1 MARTS
6 RVFFNAL
13 LVALA
18 KVERVARRSHP
29 MSASRLLL
37 LAACCAVL
45 ALIGRPSRAADTL
58 RVMTFN
64 VRYPAPN
71 DGPERW
77 ESRRD
82 LFVKTIREQ
91 HPDVFGTQELYK
103 EQGDYVVAKLPDYA
117 WFGMGRKGGDGD
129 EHMGV
134 FYRRDKLRVLDSG
147 NFWLSDTP
155 DVPGSDT
162 WGTPFP
168 RMATWARFQRKD
180 DGRTFILFDT
190 HLPYR
195 EQDDVARERGAA
207 VILKR
212 IAKLPAGEP
221 FVLTGDFNTTP
232 DSKVHAMLTQHL
244 QDAWRVAPQRSG
256 PDKTFHDFTGK
267 PTERIDWIL
276 VRGFRVND
284 ARTVTTHEG
293 HLYPS
298 DHFPVVADL
307 QWLGNSRAKR

>member
-1 MARTS
+1 MRHHTARLHSLTF
-6 RVFFNAL
+6 VL
-13 LVALA
+13 CLVALA
-18 KVERVARRSHP
+18 MIAPASH
-29 MSASRLLL
+29 
-37 LAACCAVL
+37 AAN
-45 ALIGRPSRAADTL
+45 SL

-71 DGPERW
+71 DGPELW
-77 ESRRD
+77 QARRD

-91 HPDVFGTQELYK
+91 HPDVLGTQELYK
-103 EQGDYVVAKLPDYA
+103 EQGDYVVANLPGYK
-117 WFGMGRKGGDGD
+117 WFGIGRTGNDGD

-134 FYRRDKLRVLDSG
+134 FYRTDELRVLDSG

-155 DVPGSDT
+155 DVPGSDS

-168 RMATWARFQRKD
+168 RMVTWARFQRKD
-180 DGRTFILFDT
+180 DGRTFVMFDT

-195 EQDDVARERGAA
+195 DQDVIPRERSAA

-212 IAKLPAGEP
+212 IAKLPADEP

-232 DSKVHAMLTQHL
+232 DSKVHAMLTRQL
-244 QDAWRVAPQRSG
+244 QDAWLAAPHRSG
-256 PDKTFHDFTGK
+256 PDKTFHNFTGK
-267 PTERIDWIL
+267 PNERIDWIL
-276 VRGFRVND
+276 VRGFRVRD

-293 HLYPS
+293 TLYPS

-307 QWLGNSRAKR
+307 QWPVAGAPKQ

>member
-1 MARTS
+1 
-6 RVFFNAL
+6 
-13 LVALA
+13 
-18 KVERVARRSHP
+18 

-37 LAACCAVL
+37 LAACLVVL
-45 ALIGRPSRAADTL
+45 GLAARPSCAAETL

-64 VRYPAPN
+64 VRLPQAS

-77 ESRRD
+77 EARRD

-103 EQGDYVVAKLPDYA
+103 EQGDYVVAKLPEYK
-117 WFGMGRKGGDGD
+117 WFGMGRKGNDGD

-134 FYRRDKLRVLDSG
+134 FYRADELRVLDSG

-155 DVPGSDT
+155 DVPGSIS
-162 WGTPFP
+162 WGTLFP
-168 RMATWARFQRKD
+168 RMVTWAKFQRKD
-180 DGRTFILFDT
+180 DDRTFILFDT

-195 EQDDVARERGAA
+195 TQDDAARERGVA

-212 IAKLPAGEP
+212 IAKLPADEP

-232 DSKVHAMLTQHL
+232 KSKVHAMLTRQLH
-244 QDAWRVAPQRSG
+244 DAWLVAPQRSG

-276 VRGFRVND
+276 VRGFRVKE

-293 HLYPS
+293 SRYPS

-307 QWLGNSRAKR
+307 IWLARESAKP

>member
-1 MARTS
+1 
-6 RVFFNAL
+6 
-13 LVALA
+13 
-18 KVERVARRSHP
+18 

-37 LAACCAVL
+37 LSTCFIVL
-45 ALIGRPSRAADTL
+45 GMVGRPSRAADTL

-82 LFVKTIREQ
+82 LFVTTIREQ

-103 EQGDYVVAKLPDYA
+103 EQGDYVVAKLPGYK
-117 WFGMGRKGGDGD
+117 WFGMGRKGDDGD

-134 FYRRDKLRVLDSG
+134 FYSTDELRVLDSG

-168 RMATWARFQRKD
+168 RMVTWARFQRKD
-180 DGRTFILFDT
+180 DGRTFVMFDT

-195 EQDDVARERGAA
+195 EQDDVAREKGAA

-212 IAKLPAGEP
+212 IAKLPADEP

-232 DSKVHAMLTQHL
+232 ASRVHAMLTQHL
-244 QDAWRVAPQRSG
+244 QDAWLVAPRRSG
-256 PDKTFHDFTGK
+256 PDKTFHDFTGT

-276 VRGFRVND
+276 VRGFRVQD
-284 ARTVTTHEG
+284 ARTVTTHQG
-293 HLYPS
+293 KLYPS
-298 DHFPVVADL
+298 DHFPVVTDL
-307 QWLGNSRAKR
+307 LWPSSGRAKH

>member
-1 MARTS
+1 
-6 RVFFNAL
+6 
-13 LVALA
+13 
-18 KVERVARRSHP
+18 
-29 MSASRLLL
+29 MSASRMLL
-37 LAACCAVL
+37 LAICFI
-45 ALIGRPSRAADTL
+45 ALGVIGRPSRAADTL

-71 DGPERW
+71 DGAERW

-91 HPDVFGTQELYK
+91 HPDVLGTQELYK
-103 EQGDYVVAKLPDYA
+103 EQGDYVVAQLPGYK
-117 WFGMGRKGGDGD
+117 WFGMGRKGDGGD

-134 FYRRDKLRVLDSG
+134 FYRTDELRVLDSG

-168 RMATWARFQRKD
+168 RMVTWARFQRKD
-180 DGRTFILFDT
+180 DGRTFVMFDT

-195 EQDDVARERGAA
+195 EQDDVAREKGAA
-207 VILKR
+207 VILKH
-212 IAKLPAGEP
+212 IAKLAAGEP

-232 DSKVHAMLTQHL
+232 DSKVHAMLTEHL
-244 QDAWRVAPQRSG
+244 QDAWLVAPHRSG
-256 PDKTFHDFTGK
+256 PDKTFHNFTGN

-276 VRGFRVND
+276 VRGFRVED

-293 HLYPS
+293 KLYPS

-307 QWLGNSRAKR
+307 LWSGKR

>member
-1 MARTS
+1 MH
-6 RVFFNAL
+6 
-13 LVALA
+13 
-18 KVERVARRSHP
+18 RS
-29 MSASRLLL
+29 LL
-37 LAACCAVL
+37 LAVAIVVL
-45 ALIGRPSRAADTL
+45 GLAAGPARAADTL

-64 VRYPAPN
+64 VRLPMAS

-77 ESRRD
+77 EARRD

-103 EQGDYVVAKLPDYA
+103 EQGDYVVAKLPEYK

-134 FYRRDKLRVLDSG
+134 FYRTDELRVLDSG

-168 RMATWARFQRKD
+168 RMVTWARFQRKD
-180 DGRTFILFDT
+180 DGRTFVMFDT

-195 EQDDVARERGAA
+195 DQDNVAREKGAA
-207 VILKR
+207 AILKR
-212 IAKLPAGEP
+212 IAKLPPDEP

-232 DSKVHAMLTQHL
+232 DGKVHAMLTRHL
-244 QDAWRVAPQRSG
+244 KDAWLVSPRRSG
-256 PDKTFHDFTGK
+256 PDKTFHNFTGN
-267 PTERIDWIL
+267 PDRRIDWIL
-276 VRGFRVND
+276 VRGFEVED
-284 ARTVTTHEG
+284 VRTVTAHEG
-293 HLYPS
+293 KLYPS

-307 QWLGNSRAKR
+307 EWPKADNP

>member
-1 MARTS
+1 
-6 RVFFNAL
+6 
-13 LVALA
+13 
-18 KVERVARRSHP
+18 

-37 LAACCAVL
+37 LAVCIAVL
-45 ALIGRPSRAADTL
+45 GFAGPSRAADTL

-64 VRYPAPN
+64 VRLPMAS

-77 ESRRD
+77 EARRD

-91 HPDVFGTQELYK
+91 HPDVFGTQELYQ
-103 EQGDYVVAKLPDYA
+103 EQGDYVVAKLPAYK
-117 WFGMGRKGGDGD
+117 WFGMGRKGDEGD

-134 FYRRDKLRVLDSG
+134 FYRTDELRVLDSG

-168 RMATWARFQRKD
+168 RMVTWARFQRKS
-180 DGRTFILFDT
+180 DGRTFVFFNT

-195 EQDDVARERGAA
+195 EQDDAAREKGVA
-207 VILKR
+207 VILER
-212 IAKLPAGEP
+212 IAKLPADEP

-244 QDAWRVAPQRSG
+244 EDAWLAAPRRSG
-256 PDKTFHDFTGK
+256 PEKTFHDFTGN
-267 PTERIDWIL
+267 PDRRIDWIL
-276 VRGFRVND
+276 VRGFSVQD
-284 ARTVTTHEG
+284 VRTVTTHEG
-293 HLYPS
+293 SLYPS

-307 QWLGNSRAKR
+307 QWPSR

>member
-1 MARTS
+1 
-6 RVFFNAL
+6 
-13 LVALA
+13 
-18 KVERVARRSHP
+18 
-29 MSASRLLL
+29 MSASRMLL
-37 LAACCAVL
+37 LAICFV
-45 ALIGRPSRAADTL
+45 ALGVIGRPSRAADTL

-71 DGPERW
+71 DGAERW

-91 HPDVFGTQELYK
+91 HPDVLGTQELYK
-103 EQGDYVVAKLPDYA
+103 EQGDYVVAQLPGYK
-117 WFGMGRKGGDGD
+117 WFGMGRKGDGGD

-134 FYRRDKLRVLDSG
+134 FYRTDELRVLDSG

-168 RMATWARFQRKD
+168 RMVTWARFQRKD
-180 DGRTFILFDT
+180 DGRTFVMFDT

-195 EQDDVARERGAA
+195 EQDDVAREKGAA
-207 VILKR
+207 VILKH
-212 IAKLPAGEP
+212 IAKLAAGEP

-232 DSKVHAMLTQHL
+232 DSKVHAMLTEHL
-244 QDAWRVAPQRSG
+244 QDAWLVAPHRSG
-256 PDKTFHDFTGK
+256 PDKTFHNFTGN

-276 VRGFRVND
+276 VRGFRVED
-284 ARTVTTHEG
+284 ARTVTTHQG
-293 HLYPS
+293 KLYPS

-307 QWLGNSRAKR
+307 QWSGKR

>member
-1 MARTS
+1 MPA
-6 RVFFNAL
+6 
-13 LVALA
+13 
-18 KVERVARRSHP
+18 SH
-29 MSASRLLL
+29 SWL
-37 LAACCAVL
+37 LAACFAAL
-45 ALIGRPSRAADTL
+45 GLIGGHAARAADTL

-64 VRYPAPN
+64 VRLPLAS

-77 ESRRD
+77 EARRD
-82 LFVKTIREQ
+82 LFVQTIREQ

-117 WFGMGRKGGDGD
+117 WFGMGRKGGDDD

-134 FYRRDKLRVLDSG
+134 FYRRDVLRVLDSG

-155 DVPGSDT
+155 DVPGSMS
-162 WGTPFP
+162 WGTLFP
-168 RMATWARFQRKD
+168 RMVTWARFQRRD
-180 DGRTFILFDT
+180 DGRIFILFDT

-195 EQDDVARERGAA
+195 AQDDAARERGAA
-207 VILKR
+207 LILKR
-212 IAKLPAGEP
+212 IAKLTAHEP

-232 DSKVHAMLTQHL
+232 ASRVHAMLTGPL
-244 QDAWRVAPQRSG
+244 RDAWQIAPHRSG

-276 VRGFRVND
+276 VRGFRVQD
-284 ARTVTTHEG
+284 ASTVTTHEG
-293 HLYPS
+293 KLYPS

-307 QWLGNSRAKR
+307 QWPSGEATRPHQEKRHSP

>member
-1 MARTS
+1 
-6 RVFFNAL
+6 
-13 LVALA
+13 
-18 KVERVARRSHP
+18 
-29 MSASRLLL
+29 
-37 LAACCAVL
+37 L
-45 ALIGRPSRAADTL
+45 ALIGRPVRAADTL

-91 HPDVFGTQELYK
+91 HPDVLGTQELYK
-103 EQGDYVVAKLPDYA
+103 EQGDYVVAKLPGYK

-134 FYRRDKLRVLDSG
+134 FYRTDEFRVLDSG

-168 RMATWARFQRKD
+168 RMVTWARFQRKD
-180 DGRTFILFDT
+180 DGRTFVMFDT

-195 EQDDVARERGAA
+195 EQDNVAREKGAA

-212 IAKLPAGEP
+212 IAKFAAGEP
-221 FVLTGDFNTTP
+221 FVLAGDFNTTP

-244 QDAWRVAPQRSG
+244 QDAWLAAPHRSG
-256 PDKTFHDFTGK
+256 PDKTFHNFTGN

-276 VRGFRVND
+276 VRGFRVKD
-284 ARTVTTHEG
+284 ARTVTTHQG
-293 HLYPS
+293 KLYPS

-307 QWLGNSRAKR
+307 QWPA

>member
-1 MARTS
+1 
-6 RVFFNAL
+6 
-13 LVALA
+13 
-18 KVERVARRSHP
+18 

-37 LAACCAVL
+37 LAACCAAL
-45 ALIGRPSRAADTL
+45 ALIGQPSRAADML

-77 ESRRD
+77 ESRRG

-103 EQGDYVVAKLPDYA
+103 EQGDYVVAKLPEYT

-155 DVPGSDT
+155 DVPGSSS
-162 WGTPFP
+162 WGTLFP
-168 RMATWARFQRKD
+168 RMVTWARFQRKD
-180 DGRTFILFDT
+180 DGRTFVLFDT

-195 EQDDVARERGAA
+195 ASDDVAREKGAA

-232 DSKVHAMLTQHL
+232 DSKVHAMLTRHL
-244 QDAWRVAPQRSG
+244 QDAWLVAPRRSG

-276 VRGFRVND
+276 VRGFRVKD
-284 ARTVTTHEG
+284 ARTVTTHED

-307 QWLGNSRAKR
+307 QWPHNGRAKL

>member
-1 MARTS
+1 
-6 RVFFNAL
+6 
-13 LVALA
+13 
-18 KVERVARRSHP
+18 

-37 LAACCAVL
+37 LAACCAAL
-45 ALIGRPSRAADTL
+45 ALVGRPARAANTL

-91 HPDVFGTQELYK
+91 HPDVLGTQELYK
-103 EQGDYVVAKLPDYA
+103 EQGDYVVAQLPGYK
-117 WFGMGRKGGDGD
+117 WFGMGRKGNDAD

-134 FYRRDKLRVLDSG
+134 FYRTGELRVLDSG

-168 RMATWARFQRKD
+168 RMVTWARFQRKD
-180 DGRTFILFDT
+180 DGRTFVMFDT

-195 EQDDVARERGAA
+195 EQDDAAREKGAT
-207 VILKR
+207 VILKH
-212 IAKLPAGEP
+212 IAKLAAGEP

-244 QDAWRVAPQRSG
+244 QDAWLVAPRRNG
-256 PDKTFHDFTGK
+256 PDKTFHNFTGN

-276 VRGFRVND
+276 VRGFRVED
-284 ARTVTTHEG
+284 VRTVTTHEG
-293 HLYPS
+293 KLYPS

-307 QWLGNSRAKR
+307 QWPASSPPKH

>member
-1 MARTS
+1 M
-6 RVFFNAL
+6 
-13 LVALA
+13 
-18 KVERVARRSHP
+18 P
-29 MSASRLLL
+29 ASRWLL
-37 LAACCAVL
+37 LAVCVA
-45 ALIGRPSRAADTL
+45 ALGFAGTSRAGDTL

-64 VRYPAPN
+64 VRLPMAS

-77 ESRRD
+77 EARRD

-103 EQGDYVVAKLPDYA
+103 EQGDYVVAKLPGYK
-117 WFGMGRKGGDGD
+117 WFGMGRKGGEGD

-134 FYRRDKLRVLDSG
+134 FYRTDELRVLDSG

-168 RMATWARFQRKD
+168 RMVTWARFQRKS
-180 DGRTFILFDT
+180 DGRTFVMFDT

-195 EQDDVARERGAA
+195 EQDNVAREKGAA

-212 IAKLPAGEP
+212 IAKLPPNEP

-244 QDAWRVAPQRSG
+244 KDAWLVAPHRSG
-256 PDKTFHDFTGK
+256 PDKTFHNFTGK

-276 VRGFRVND
+276 VRGFKVED
-284 ARTVTTHEG
+284 VRTVNTHEG
-293 HLYPS
+293 QIYPS
-298 DHFPVVADL
+298 DHFPVMADL
-307 QWLGNSRAKR
+307 QWPKGDSPR

>member
-1 MARTS
+1 MAMRH
-6 RVFFNAL
+6 R
-13 LVALA
+13 
-18 KVERVARRSHP
+18 
-29 MSASRLLL
+29 
-37 LAACCAVL
+37 AAGLHWL
-45 ALIGRPSRAADTL
+45 ALIVCAAALAWIAPASHAADSL

-77 ESRRD
+77 QARRD

-91 HPDVFGTQELYK
+91 HPDVFGTQELYT
-103 EQGDYVVAKLPDYA
+103 EQGDYVVAKLPGYK
-117 WFGMGRKGGDGD
+117 WFGMGRKGDGGD

-134 FYRRDKLRVLDSG
+134 FYRTDKLRVLQSG

-155 DVPGSDT
+155 DVPGSDS

-168 RMATWARFQRKD
+168 RMVTWARFQRKS
-180 DGRTFILFDT
+180 DGRTFVLFDT

-195 EQDDVARERGAA
+195 DQDVAARQRGAA

-212 IAKLPAGEP
+212 IAKLPADEP

-232 DSKVHAMLTQHL
+232 DSKVHAMLTATLH
-244 QDAWRVAPQRSG
+244 DAWQVAPRRGG
-256 PDKTFHDFTGK
+256 PDKTFHAFTGK

-276 VRGFRVND
+276 VRGFRVRD
-284 ARTVTTHEG
+284 VRTVTAHQG
-293 HLYPS
+293 KIYPS

-307 QWLGNSRAKR
+307 RWPGSSRARH

>member
-1 MARTS
+1 
-6 RVFFNAL
+6 
-13 LVALA
+13 
-18 KVERVARRSHP
+18 
-29 MSASRLLL
+29 MSIPRLLL
-37 LAACCAVL
+37 LAACFAAPGLV
-45 ALIGRPSRAADTL
+45 GQPVRAAETL

-64 VRYPAPN
+64 VRLPMAS

-77 ESRRD
+77 EARRD
-82 LFVKTIREQ
+82 LFVETVRAQ
-91 HPDVFGTQELYK
+91 HPDVFGTQELYR
-103 EQGDYVVAKLPDYA
+103 EQGDYVVAKLPGYT
-117 WFGMGRKGGDGD
+117 WFGMGRKGDDGD

-134 FYRRDKLRVLDSG
+134 FYRTDELRVLDSG

-168 RMATWARFQRKD
+168 RMVTWARFQWKD
-180 DGRTFILFDT
+180 DGRTFVLFNT

-195 EQDDVARERGAA
+195 ESDDVAREKGAA

-212 IAKLPAGEP
+212 MAKLPPDEL

-232 DSKVHAMLTQHL
+232 DSKVHAMLTAHL
-244 QDAWRVAPQRSG
+244 RDAWQAAPHRGG

-267 PTERIDWIL
+267 PSERIDWIL
-276 VRGFRVND
+276 VRGFRVRD
-284 ARTVTTHEG
+284 VRTVTTHDG
-293 HLYPS
+293 RLYPS

-307 QWLGNSRAKR
+307 QWPGRDAAASSSKQGGARQP